1 MLINTKFLVKKNM
14 KTKTYILFTIDVE
27 STHKP
32 IADFYLFEGAL
43 KIAEMLKCNDI
54 RGVFFCDYF
63 EIYKHGDK
71 VKEVIKKLSL
81 DHDVEL
87 HTHPGHKVGKYC
99 CMADFSFE
107 KQFEYIKEGI
117 TIFEELGITPKAYRS
132 GAYSINAGTIKAL
145 EANSIFIDSSIL
157 PFDKRSKIKSTPN
170 KIMNFGKI
178 LELPINV
185 FERKTVLRLPFCNI
199 TLRKN
204 YSKTDLD
211 WCSLDE
217 LLWFIEN
224 ANEYNI
230 NFVNIFMHSYSLIKF
245 DSNFK
250 KIGEKNINKLNS
262 LLKFI
267 NSNKDI
273 EVVSTEA
280 IDRIK
285 LNNEQDTVKIPV
297 FKKYLTISTLIKNCL
312 LQIT

>member
-1 MLINTKFLVKKNM
+1 M
-14 KTKTYILFTIDVE
+14 KVYIMFTIDVE
-27 STHKP
+27 STHRP
-32 IADFYLFEGAL
+32 INDFYLFEGAL
-43 KIAEMLKCNDI
+43 KIAEILKCNDI
-54 RGVFFCDYF
+54 RGVFFCDYL
-63 EIYKHGDK
+63 EIHKHGDK
-71 VKEVIKKLSL
+71 IKDVIKKLSL
-81 DHDVEL
+81 NHDVEL
-87 HTHPGHKVGKYC
+87 HAHPGHKVGKYC

-117 TIFEELGITPKAYRS
+117 TIFNKLGIIPKAYRS
-132 GAYSINAGTIKAL
+132 GAYSINKDTLKAL
-145 EANSIFIDSSIL
+145 EANSIFIDSSIF
-157 PFDKRSKIKSTPN
+157 PFDERSEIESTPN
-170 KIMNFGKI
+170 KIVNFGKV

-199 TLRKN
+199 TLRKS

-224 ANEYNI
+224 ANECNI

-267 NSNKDI
+267 KSNKDI
-273 EVVSTEA
+273 EVVSIET
-280 IDRIK
+280 IDRIE

-297 FKKYLTISTLIKNCL
+297 FKKYLTISTLLKKHL
-312 LQIT
+312 LPRILPRILLPL